1 MAHTM
6 NDVAKLAGV
15 SPATVSRV
23 LSKSPFISAKTVN
36 RVQAAVDE
44 LHYHR
49 NVHARRLAIGQ
60 SDLFGLVI
68 SEIVNPFFS
77 EIIRGFQSA
86 AWDRGFDVLLLNTE
100 YNEKRTQSVIRKLI
114 ENDVRGVAIITSS
127 LDDEVITSLTDEGIA
142 VLLCNDSTPH
152 KLISNIRIDYERGLA
167 QAIEHV
173 AAQGHRRAA
182 VIGGPP
188 TNKTASRITHA
199 LVEGLKQRGLDPNP
213 VTHST
218 YHFDAA
224 AQAVQLILAAKERPT
239 VIFCGSDLIA
249 MGAMLALEAEGI
261 EVPRDISIVGI
272 DDIPFASLTRPPL
285 TTIGVPRE
293 KLGMTAFQALDK
305 MLKLKRRKGT
315 EYVIETELV
324 VRNSTAPRLQSE
336 AKRPARQSKFKS

>member
-23 LSKSPFISAKTVN
+23 LSKSPYISAKTAN
-36 RVQAAVDE
+36 RVMAAVEE
-44 LHYHR
+44 LRYHR
-49 NVHARRLAIGQ
+49 NVHARRLAIGK

-100 YNEKRTQSVIRKLI
+100 YNQKRTESVIHKLI

-127 LDDEVITSLTDEGIA
+127 LDDKVVSLLTKEGIA
-142 VLLCNDSTPH
+142 VVLCNLLPPDR
-152 KLISNIRIDYERGLA
+152 LVSNIRIDYERGLS

-173 AAQGHRRAA
+173 ASLGHRRAA
-182 VIGGPP
+182 VIAGPP
-188 TNKTASRITHA
+188 TNKTAARIREA
-199 LVEGLKQRGLDPNP
+199 LVDGLKQRSLDPNP

-224 AQAVQLILAAKERPT
+224 ASAVQLVLAAREKPT

-261 EVPRDISIVGI
+261 DVPHDISVVGV

-293 KLGMTAFQALDK
+293 QLGVTAFEALDK
-305 MLKLKRRKGT
+305 MLKLKRHKGS
-315 EYVIETELV
+315 EYVVKTELV
-324 VRNSTAPRLQSE
+324 IRKSTAPRAGSGKLRR
-336 AKRPARQSKFKS
+336 KG